1 MATTIS
7 LAEIIEDLQG
17 LEPKIL
23 EYEKKYQLLSAYF
36 YKLYKAGKLEEKWD
50 FQNWAGLY
58 EIKLDRLAEYKGK
71 LNEVLPKLPLIE
83 VLEDDFLVTV

>member
-17 LEPKIL
+17 LEPKLL
-23 EYEKKYQLLSAYF
+23 EYERKYQLLSAYF

-58 EIKLDRLAEYKGK
+58 EIKLDRLMEYKEK
-71 LNEVLPKLPLIE
+71 LSEVLPKLPLIAA
-83 VLEDDFLVTV
+83 LEEDFLVTV